1 MDRLLPP
8 VPSQE
13 VQGPPFAPAAGSSCG
28 LGWPWLEVLWT
39 RGLQHEHQQ
48 VGWPKLC
55 GCRTHKPVSLSVEL
69 NHPLLSRL
77 SRLSSCATVGCIA
90 NVIVSNPPLL
100 PRCLIHLQVQRAVLE
115 SFLSRCWQGPQQQQE
130 VAGSGAEA
138 QAGASPSPLLLAAV
152 PQDFVLTVLLPAAGQ
167 AHLWRGNDVTTLQRD
182 VAAWVGQYT
191 AAIDPTL
198 QQQLLLALCT
208 LLASRSGPTQQRQR
222 QLLRPFA
229 QTAAAALAA
238 AAQNLVDSSC
248 DPSGGTSFGEGQ
260 PYQQWQALF
269 LTRLQEATA
278 GLGFSWG
285 CGTYAA
291 EMCSS
296 LLQAAA
302 AVAPMTTSSS
312 DASQALLP
320 AIGAWL
326 QQVPLPLLLPGGAL
340 WDRAAGWLAAGR
352 QQQQLTAL
360 GRCIK
365 QWQNA
370 AVAASAGSSCA
381 ATGAEEWQAWEQQ
394 ASGFARLALLL
405 ASLPATDISSADA
418 TSAASQAGGKP
429 LLSVANIAVAMAPWQ
444 QKLEQLYRRLV
455 QRDAWLRALMS
466 YWLLDCLA

>member
-1 MDRLLPP
+1 
-8 VPSQE
+8 V
-13 VQGPPFAPAAGSSCG
+13 
-28 LGWPWLEVLWT
+28 
-39 RGLQHEHQQ
+39 
-48 VGWPKLC
+48 
-55 GCRTHKPVSLSVEL
+55 
-69 NHPLLSRL
+69 
-77 SRLSSCATVGCIA
+77 
-90 NVIVSNPPLL
+90 L
-100 PRCLIHLQVQRAVLE
+100 PRCLPLLQVQRAVLE
-115 SFLSRCWQGPQQQQE
+115 SFLSRCWQGSQRQQQE
-130 VAGSGAEA
+130 VAEHGTGA
-138 QAGASPSPLLLAAV
+138 QSPSPLLLAAV
-152 PQDFVLTVLLPAAGQ
+152 PQEFVLTVLLPAAGQ

-191 AAIDPTL
+191 AAAEPTL

-208 LLASRSGPTQQRQR
+208 LLKRRSGPTQQRQR

-238 AAQNLVDSSC
+238 AAQNLVDSGC
-248 DPSGGTSFGEGQ
+248 DLSGTCFGEGQ
-260 PYQQWQALF
+260 PYRQWQLLF

-278 GLGFSWG
+278 GLGLSWG

-296 LLQAAA
+296 LMQAAA

-352 QQQQLTAL
+352 QQQQLAAL
-360 GRCIK
+360 GRCIE

-370 AVAASAGSSCA
+370 AVAGNAGSSCA
-381 ATGAEEWQAWEQQ
+381 ATGAEAWQAWEQQ

-405 ASLPATDISSADA
+405 ASLPATDKSSAYS
-418 TSAASQAGGKP
+418 TTAASQAAGEP
-429 LLSVANIAVAMAPWQ
+429 LLLVANIAAAMSPWQ
-444 QKLEQLYRRLV
+444 QKLKQLYRRLV
-455 QRDAWLRALMS
+455 QRDAWLSDLMS
-466 YWLLDCLA
+466 DCVFDCLA